1 MTGTDSTPTNR
12 KMLKGRELLND
23 PALNKGTAFSD
34 AERRA
39 YDLEGLL
46 PHPVESLEDQ
56 RARLRLKFSRLHDD
70 LERHIFLRAVQDTNQ
85 TLFYSF
91 VDENLTEMLPILYTP
106 TVGLAS
112 QEFSNIYRRPLGMFV
127 SYPNRDRMTE
137 QFESWE
143 DDVDVIVVTDGERI
157 LGLGDQGIGGMGIP
171 IGKLSLYTAAGG
183 VAPERTL
190 PIVLDVGTNNQELL
204 DDPLYLGWRN
214 ERIVGKEYDDFIE
227 QFVDTLTKRFPNV
240 LLQWEDFASHHAT
253 TLLERYRDRALSFND
268 DIQGTAAVA
277 LAAVHAAVDLTG
289 SRLAD
294 QRVCIAGAGSAGTG
308 IAGML
313 ADAMGANGVEHP
325 ENQIFLTD
333 SEGLLHSRRD
343 DLADYQTR
351 FAQSWDNVAGWAESD
366 GPTSLDTVVSEAKPT
381 VLIGVS
387 GQSGVF
393 TQSMIETMAQSTER
407 PVVMPLSNPTS
418 HAEAT
423 PEDLM
428 AWTNGKALIATGSPF
443 DPVMVDGVPHTISQS
458 NNIYVFPG
466 LGQGAIVCNAST
478 VSDNMLRVAALAV
491 ADNSPCKAGTAADG
505 ILPPLDQVQTVSR
518 RIALAVAQAA
528 RDDGVGDDVDD
539 AEFEARL
546 DRAWWRPT
554 YRSLD

>member
-1 MTGTDSTPTNR
+1 
-12 KMLKGRELLND
+12 MLKGRELLND

-478 VSDNMLRVAALAV
+478 VSDNMLRVAAIAV

-554 YRSLD
+554 YRPLD

>member
-554 YRSLD
+554 YRPLD

>member
-1 MTGTDSTPTNR
+1 
-12 KMLKGRELLND
+12 MLKGRELLND

-554 YRSLD
+554 YRPLD

>member
-1 MTGTDSTPTNR
+1 
-12 KMLKGRELLND
+12 MLKGRELLND